1 MIVEGDNLMS
11 EDMNFKSLF
20 IGDKSE
26 NSSIY
31 GNELDRLITN
41 HFGWRKNYIPGDVPA
56 ISDKEKEKEDYQQ
69 SLQRQHNVLDELDHR
84 LRAGSVPWMSA
95 GRYWG
100 QMLSDTLTPAMLA
113 YSDAMLWN
121 ANNVTIECSMAN
133 SKMEAEVGEDLSQ
146 LLGFKDDWAHLTHDG
161 SIANLEGIWYMRQF
175 KSMPL
180 AFKEV
185 VPDKVKGLSEWE
197 LFNMSVE
204 KVLKI
209 LKTLTPEQI
218 DAVKAHSSRS
228 GKNIQKLGKF
238 IVPYTKH
245 YSWLKALDISGIG
258 LDQMVQIPVMSDFRM
273 NIDILEDTIKKLA
286 AEKTPILG
294 VVAVV
299 GTTEEGQVDEVDR
312 IVKFRKEMEKQG
324 VYFYLHVDA
333 AYGGYARA
341 LFKDENDHFVEYD
354 QLEDMFKKHDVF
366 HYPVR
371 ISKHVYNSYKAIR
384 NAESVTI
391 DPHKMGYVPY
401 CAGGIAIKYQSM
413 RNVISYFA
421 PYVFEKKTATAPDML
436 GSYIIGGSKGGA
448 TATGVWAA
456 HRTLPLN
463 ITGYGRLIGSSIET
477 AQRFHKFL
485 EGLEFNVKGKTIKAY
500 PLDNPDFNMVD
511 WVLKVE
517 GETSLEKTNAL
528 NEKMFD
534 LSSFYDSHVYANR
547 FLTSHTIFKKDTYG
561 DSPVPFI
568 EKMGFSKNDWE
579 KVGAVTLL
587 RAAIMTPF
595 LNNTE
600 LFNDYTKGIAKSMK
614 EKLNEIL

>member
-1 MIVEGDNLMS
+1 MDTKNNDINY
-11 EDMNFKSLF
+11 NSLF
-20 IGDKSE
+20 IGGKAE
-26 NSSIY
+26 NGENYINTLTKLLRS
-31 GNELDRLITN
+31 
-41 HFGWRKNYIPGDVPA
+41 HMGWRKNYIP
-56 ISDKEKEKEDYQQ
+56 SDIATITDKDKQQPDYQAT
-69 SLQRQHNVLDELDHR
+69 LKRQNDVLDEVDHR
-84 LRAGSVPWMSA
+84 LRSGSVPWMSA

-100 QMLSDTLTPAMLA
+100 QMLSDTLTPAMIA

-121 ANNVTIECSMAN
+121 ANNVTLECSMAT
-133 SKMEAEVGEDLSQ
+133 SQMEADVGNDLAD
-146 LLGFKDDWAHLTHDG
+146 LLGYKDGWGHITHDG
-161 SIANLEGIWYMRQF
+161 SIANLEAMWYMRQF

-197 LFNMSVE
+197 LLNMSVE

-228 GKNIQKLGKF
+228 GKNIQKLGKV

-245 YSWLKALDISGIG
+245 YSWLKALDISGVG
-258 LDQMVQIPVMSDFRM
+258 LDQMVQIPVKSDFRQ
-273 NIDILEDTIKKLA
+273 NVDILKKKIKELVAK
-286 AEKTPILG
+286 KIPILG

-299 GTTEEGQVDEVDR
+299 GTTEEGQVDEVNK
-312 IVKFRKEMEKQG
+312 IVEFRKEMEKQG
-324 VYFYLHVDA
+324 IYFYIHVDA

-341 LFKDENDHFVEYD
+341 LFRDENNHFVEYD
-354 QLEDMFKKHDVF
+354 QLKDMFKQHHVFNTDV
-366 HYPVR
+366 H
-371 ISKHVYNSYKAIR
+371 IDKSVYEAYKAIKDT
-384 NAESVTI
+384 ESTTI

-401 CAGGIAIKYQSM
+401 NAGGIVIKHESM

-421 PYVFEKKTATAPDML
+421 PYVFEKKTAAAPDML
-436 GSYIIGGSKGGA
+436 GSYIIGGSKAGA
-448 TATGVWAA
+448 TAAAVWAA
-456 HRTLPLN
+456 NKTVPLN

-477 AQRFHKFL
+477 AQRFRKFL
-485 EGLEFNVKGKTIKAY
+485 KTLQFNVNGHIVKAY

-511 WVLKVE
+511 WVLKID
-517 GETSLEKTNAL
+517 GETDLKKTNEL

-534 LSSFYDSHVYANR
+534 LGSFYDSRVYSNL
-547 FLTSHTIFKKDTYG
+547 FLTSHTIFRKDTYG

-568 EKMGFSKNDWE
+568 EKMGFTKDDWE

-595 LNNTE
+595 LHETKD
-600 LFNDYTKGIAKSMK
+600 FDYYTKGIAKAMN
-614 EKLNEIL
+614 EKLSQIL